1 MFFDYEFE
9 LFTLKMAKK
18 QFGDLDDLCK
28 QKIFMELS
36 LNDLEACIQVSHS
49 WKKFITQNIWNSP
62 SVIDR
67 RLEKNWNIDVPR
79 YSVQNETVQSGLEKP
94 FLICATPDYLVL
106 QNYDNLDDGIQT
118 IKVLNLED
126 ESIWDIW
133 GLGPTKPLKI
143 LYGLKYWNKYLRL
156 KVKLNKKILLVTHEH
171 FANLGCHTLRVFSC
185 TSHNAL
191 FEENI
196 DFYCSSDIIQDTS
209 AIIIFDKFKVEI
221 IHFNEEGIL
230 SRESCLNET
239 PLMTYENLGYE
250 NSRASFPF
258 GLYWESRVYPRA
270 NDDISVWKT
279 DEDLKML
286 TLHIRDALQT
296 HIFSRIDFYINTLT
310 PVYEK

>member
-1 MFFDYEFE
+1 
-9 LFTLKMAKK
+9 MAKK

-156 KVKLNKKILLVTHEH
+156 KVKLNKKI
-171 FANLGCHTLRVFSC
+171 C
-185 TSHNAL
+185 
-191 FEENI
+191 
-196 DFYCSSDIIQDTS
+196 
-209 AIIIFDKFKVEI
+209 
-221 IHFNEEGIL
+221 
-230 SRESCLNET
+230 
-239 PLMTYENLGYE
+239 
-250 NSRASFPF
+250 
-258 GLYWESRVYPRA
+258 
-270 NDDISVWKT
+270 
-279 DEDLKML
+279 
-286 TLHIRDALQT
+286 
-296 HIFSRIDFYINTLT
+296 
-310 PVYEK
+310 